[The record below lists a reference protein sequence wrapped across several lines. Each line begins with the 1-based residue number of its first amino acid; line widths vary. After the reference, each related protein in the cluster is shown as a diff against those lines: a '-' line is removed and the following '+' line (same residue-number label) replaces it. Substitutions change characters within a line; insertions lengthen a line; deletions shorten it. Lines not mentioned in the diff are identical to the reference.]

1 MYLPHHLHN
10 MLFEALFLDSK
21 VSLPMIK
28 HSLPMIKHFNEIV
41 VSLGVSV
48 SFAGVFLS

>member
-28 HSLPMIKHFNEIV
+28 HFNEIV